1 MKKLFI
7 CGAALSLMMMACGDE
22 SSSGPD
28 PVTGGETIESSGS
41 IDGSSGSQDPSS
53 SAGAESSGTNGA
65 SSGSQP
71 ASSGSQPSSSGSQN
85 PESSADVGSSSSVAG
100 NPVQK
105 VKVFGTCMQSTGRS
119 DIPGG
124 DGLALP
130 PHALMGQEDGSDK
143 VIVAVDHVMMPA
155 YKISGFAG
163 MIVNPALL
171 DSVDVMA
178 VGDTLYVKQIVD
190 EAKAEDESKCVA
202 EFHFMMK
209 DEPAFTNATFIVV
222 EGVIRS
228 TLDKEAYVASSSS
241 NMPPSSSS
249 AHGGSAA
256 VSVTNISLECKAN
269 HDFDGKTLP
278 TDDLA
283 EPYPY
288 MGSIS
293 RIDGLAKLTIINA
306 NLNLPCG
313 LNEDSVDSVITEA
326 KKAMART
333 GANLVNDTLFVNID
347 RSKGDYTCGCNAR
360 VEFLFDGKYAG
371 FGYTA
376 FDNNGPTEVID
387 AAKDRPRQIVEDAT
401 AQCRNSNNGDDPLVD
416 GGSDGPRAGDGA
428 IPPVA
433 YMYNLGNKAEI
444 VIKSVNLTC
453 GTQFEN
459 IDVSVGGDTLY
470 VKPTIDESSL
480 QADCICS
487 TELDFYISADEAFMK
502 AKLLVF
508 DYGWDHNPSN
518 KMQIIK
524 ETHVTPTN

>member
-1 MKKLFI
+1 MKKLFV
-7 CGAALSLMMMACGDE
+7 CGAALSLVLMACGDDASSTAPVSGGDE
-22 SSSGPD
+22 SSSATEISSGAED
-28 PVTGGETIESSGS
+28 VESSGS
-41 IDGSSGSQDPSS
+41 NGTSSGSKQTSS
-53 SAGAESSGTNGA
+53 SSKTSS
-65 SSGSQP
+65 
-71 ASSGSQPSSSGSQN
+71 SSSGNTSSSSEN
-85 PESSADVGSSSSVAG
+85 LDSSADVGSSSSVAG

-105 VKVFGTCMQSTGRS
+105 VKVGGKCMESKGRS

-130 PHALMGQEDGSDK
+130 PHATMGQEEGSD
-143 VIVAVDHVMMPA
+143 IAVVVVENVMMPD
-155 YKISGFAG
+155 YQISGFAG

-171 DSVDVMA
+171 DSIEVMA

-190 EAKAEDESKCVA
+190 EAKAAGGSKCVT
-202 EFHFMMK
+202 EFYFTLK
-209 DEPAFTNATFIVV
+209 ADPAFTNTSIIVV
-222 EGVIRS
+222 EDYMRS
-228 TLDKEAYVASSSS
+228 TIDKQNSV
-241 NMPPSSSS
+241 PSSSS
-249 AHGGSAA
+249 TTPSSSSVFSGSVA
-256 VSVTNISLECKAN
+256 VPVSNISLECKPN
-269 HDFDGKTLP
+269 HDFDGNTLP
-278 TDDLA
+278 TDILA

-288 MGSIS
+288 MSSIA

-306 NLNLPCG
+306 YLNLPCG
-313 LNEDSVDSVITEA
+313 TNEDSAVTEA
-326 KKAMART
+326 KKAFART
-333 GANLVNDTLFVNID
+333 GANLINDTLFVNID
-347 RSKGDYTCGCNAR
+347 RTKGVDYKCGCNAR
-360 VEFLFDGKYAG
+360 VEFLFDGQYAG

-387 AAKDRPRQIVEDAT
+387 AAKNRPRQIVEEAT
-401 AQCRNSNNGDDPLVD
+401 AQCLNSNNGDDPMVD

-428 IPPVA
+428 LPPVA

-470 VKPTIDESSL
+470 VKPTIDESSPM
-480 QADCICS
+480 ADCICS

-508 DYGWDHNPSN
+508 DYGWGSNPSN

-524 ETHVTPTN
+524 ETHVTPAN

>member
-1 MKKLFI
+1 MLA

-28 PVTGGETIESSGS
+28 PVTGGETIESSDTVG
-41 IDGSSGSQDPSS
+41 GSSGSQDQSS
-53 SAGAESSGTNGA
+53 NAGTESSGSKGT

-85 PESSADVGSSSSVAG
+85 PDSSADVGSSSSVAG
-100 NPVQK
+100 TPVQK
-105 VKVFGTCMQSTGRS
+105 VKVFGTCMQSSGRF

-143 VIVAVDHVMMPA
+143 VIVSVDHVMMPA

-171 DSVDVMA
+171 DSIDVMA
-178 VGDTLYVKQIVD
+178 VGDTLYVKQVVN
-190 EAKAEDESKCVA
+190 EVKAEDDSKCVA
-202 EFHFMMK
+202 EFHFVMK
-209 DEPAFTNATFIVV
+209 DEPAFTNASFIVV

-228 TLDKEAYVASSSS
+228 TLDKQSGV
-241 NMPPSSSS
+241 PSSSS
-249 AHGGSAA
+249 TTPSSSSVHSGSTA
-256 VSVTNISLECKAN
+256 VPLSNISLECLPN
-269 HDFDGKTLP
+269 HDFDGNSAQCE
-278 TDDLA
+278 A

-288 MGSIS
+288 MSSIA

-313 LNEDSVDSVITEA
+313 LDEDSVDSVITEA
-326 KKAMART
+326 KKAIART
-333 GANLVNDTLFVNID
+333 GANLINDTLFVNID

-360 VEFLFDGKYAG
+360 VEFLFDAQYAG

-387 AAKDRPRQIVEDAT
+387 AAKNRPRQIIEDAT
-401 AQCRNSNNGDDPLVD
+401 AQCRNSNNGDDPLTD

-433 YMYNLGNKAEI
+433 RMYELGNKAEI
-444 VIKSVNLTC
+444 VIETVQMNC
-453 GTQFEN
+453 AVQIEN

-470 VKPTIDESSL
+470 VKPNIDESAP
-480 QADCICS
+480 QANCICP
-487 TELDFYISADEAFMK
+487 TQLDFYIETDEAFMN
-502 AKLLVF
+502 ATLLVF
-508 DYGWDHNPSN
+508 DYGWGSNPSN

>member
-1 MKKLFI
+1 MKKLFV
-7 CGAALSLMMMACGDE
+7 CGAVLSLMLMACGDD
-22 SSSGPD
+22 SSSSPD
-28 PVTGGETIESSGS
+28 PVAGGDDVESSGS

-105 VKVFGTCMQSTGRS
+105 VKVGGKCMESKGNS
-119 DIPGG
+119 NIPGG

-130 PHALMGQEDGSDK
+130 PHAIMGQEEGSD
-143 VIVAVDHVMMPA
+143 IAVVVVENVMMPD
-155 YKISGFAG
+155 YQISGFAG

-171 DSVDVMA
+171 DSVEVMA

-190 EAKAEDESKCVA
+190 EAKAEGGSKCVT
-202 EFHFMMK
+202 EFYFK
-209 DEPAFTNATFIVV
+209 LKADPAFTNTSIIVV
-222 EGVIRS
+222 GDYMRS
-228 TLDKEAYVASSSS
+228 TIDKQSSVPSSSS
-241 NMPPSSSS
+241 TTPSSSS
-249 AHGGSAA
+249 AHGGSTA
-256 VSVTNISLECKAN
+256 VPVTNISLECKAN

-306 NLNLPCG
+306 YLNMPCG
-313 LNEDSVDSVITEA
+313 ANEDSAVTEA

-376 FDNNGPTEVID
+376 FDNNGPVQVID
-387 AAKDRPRQIVEDAT
+387 AAKDRPRQIIEDAT
-401 AQCRNSNNGDDPLVD
+401 AQCRNSNNGDDPLTD

-444 VIKSVNLTC
+444 VIKSVQLTC
-453 GTQFEN
+453 GTQFKN

-487 TELDFYISADEAFMK
+487 TELDFYIEAEEAFRN
-502 AKLLVF
+502 ATLLVF
-508 DYGWDHNPSN
+508 DYGWNTNPSN
-518 KMQIIK
+518 KMPIVK
-524 ETHVTPTN
+524 ETHATPAN

>member
-22 SSSGPD
+22 SSSGPET
-28 PVTGGETIESSGS
+28 VTGGDDIESSGS
-41 IDGSSGSQDPSS
+41 VIGSSGSQDPSS

-105 VKVFGTCMQSTGRS
+105 VKVSGKCMESKGNS
-119 DIPGG
+119 NIPGG

-130 PHALMGQEDGSDK
+130 PHAIMGQEEGSDK

-228 TLDKEAYVASSSS
+228 TLDKQSGVPSSSS
-241 NMPPSSSS
+241 TTPSSSS

-256 VSVTNISLECKAN
+256 VPVTNISLECKAN

-306 NLNLPCG
+306 YLNMPCG
-313 LNEDSVDSVITEA
+313 ANEDSAVTEA

-347 RSKGDYTCGCNAR
+347 RSKGDYTCGCNA
-360 VEFLFDGKYAG
+360 
-371 FGYTA
+371 
-376 FDNNGPTEVID
+376 
-387 AAKDRPRQIVEDAT
+387 
-401 AQCRNSNNGDDPLVD
+401 
-416 GGSDGPRAGDGA
+416 
-428 IPPVA
+428 
-433 YMYNLGNKAEI
+433 
-444 VIKSVNLTC
+444 
-453 GTQFEN
+453 
-459 IDVSVGGDTLY
+459 LY
-470 VKPTIDESSL
+470 RL
-480 QADCICS
+480 
-487 TELDFYISADEAFMK
+487 
-502 AKLLVF
+502 
-508 DYGWDHNPSN
+508 
-518 KMQIIK
+518 
-524 ETHVTPTN
+524 

>member
-1 MKKLFI
+1 VTEFYFKLK
-7 CGAALSLMMMACGDE
+7 
-22 SSSGPD
+22 
-28 PVTGGETIESSGS
+28 
-41 IDGSSGSQDPSS
+41 
-53 SAGAESSGTNGA
+53 
-65 SSGSQP
+65 
-71 ASSGSQPSSSGSQN
+71 
-85 PESSADVGSSSSVAG
+85 AD
-100 NPVQK
+100 
-105 VKVFGTCMQSTGRS
+105 
-119 DIPGG
+119 
-124 DGLALP
+124 
-130 PHALMGQEDGSDK
+130 
-143 VIVAVDHVMMPA
+143 
-155 YKISGFAG
+155 
-163 MIVNPALL
+163 
-171 DSVDVMA
+171 
-178 VGDTLYVKQIVD
+178 
-190 EAKAEDESKCVA
+190 
-202 EFHFMMK
+202 
-209 DEPAFTNATFIVV
+209 PAFTNTSIIVV
-222 EGVIRS
+222 GDYMRS
-228 TLDKEAYVASSSS
+228 TIDKQSSVPSSSS
-241 NMPPSSSS
+241 TTPSSSS

-256 VSVTNISLECKAN
+256 VPVTNISLECKAN

-306 NLNLPCG
+306 YLNMPCG
-313 LNEDSVDSVITEA
+313 ANEDSAVTEA

-347 RSKGDYTCGCNAR
+347 RTKGVEYTCGCNAR

>member
-1 MKKLFI
+1 MLA

-28 PVTGGETIESSGS
+28 PVTGGETIESSGAK
-41 IDGSSGSQDPSS
+41 GV
-53 SAGAESSGTNGA
+53 
-65 SSGSQP
+65 
-71 ASSGSQPSSSGSQN
+71 SSGSQN

-100 NPVQK
+100 TPVQK
-105 VKVFGTCMQSTGRS
+105 VKVFGTCMQSSGRF
-119 DIPGG
+119 DIPGA

-143 VIVAVDHVMMPA
+143 VIVSVDHVMMPA

-171 DSVDVMA
+171 DSIDVMA
-178 VGDTLYVKQIVD
+178 VGDTLYVKQVVD

-202 EFHFMMK
+202 EFHFVMK
-209 DEPAFTNATFIVV
+209 DEPAFTNASFIVV

-228 TLDKEAYVASSSS
+228 TLDKQSGV
-241 NMPPSSSS
+241 PSSSS
-249 AHGGSAA
+249 TTPSSSSVHSGSTA
-256 VSVTNISLECKAN
+256 VPLSNISLECKPN

-306 NLNLPCG
+306 YLNMPCG

-326 KKAMART
+326 KKALART
-333 GANLVNDTLFVNID
+333 GANLINDTLFVNID
-347 RSKGDYTCGCNAR
+347 RTKGVEYTCGCNAR
-360 VEFLFDGKYAG
+360 VEILFDRQYEG

-387 AAKDRPRQIVEDAT
+387 AAKDRPRQIVEDVT
-401 AQCRNSNNGDDPLVD
+401 AQCLNSNGNDPLTD
-416 GGSDGPRAGDGA
+416 GSSDGPRAGDGA

-444 VIKSVNLTC
+444 VIKSVHLTC
-453 GTQFEN
+453 GTQFKN
-459 IDVSVGGDTLY
+459 FDVSVGGDTLY
-470 VKPTIDESSL
+470 VKPTIDESSPM
-480 QADCICS
+480 ADCICS
-487 TELDFYISADEAFMK
+487 TELDFEINADEAFMN
-502 AKLLVF
+502 ATLLVF
-508 DYGWDHNPSN
+508 DYGWGSNPSN

>member
-1 MKKLFI
+1 MKKLFV
-7 CGAALSLMMMACGDE
+7 CGAVLSLMLMACGDD
-22 SSSGPD
+22 SSSSPD
-28 PVTGGETIESSGS
+28 PVAGGDDVESSGS

-130 PHALMGQEDGSDK
+130 PHAIMGQEDGSDK

-171 DSVDVMA
+171 DSVEVMA

-190 EAKAEDESKCVA
+190 EAKAEGGSKCVT
-202 EFHFMMK
+202 EFYFK
-209 DEPAFTNATFIVV
+209 LKADPAFTNTSIIVV
-222 EGVIRS
+222 GDYMRS
-228 TLDKEAYVASSSS
+228 TIDKQSSVPSSSS
-241 NMPPSSSS
+241 TTPSSSS

-256 VSVTNISLECKAN
+256 VPVTNISLECKAN

-306 NLNLPCG
+306 YLNMPCG
-313 LNEDSVDSVITEA
+313 ANEDSAVTEA

-376 FDNNGPTEVID
+376 FDNNGPVQVID
-387 AAKDRPRQIVEDAT
+387 AAKDRPRQIIEDAT
-401 AQCRNSNNGDDPLVD
+401 AQCRNSNNGDDPLTD

-433 YMYNLGNKAEI
+433 RMYELGNKAEI
-444 VIKSVNLTC
+444 VIETVQMNC
-453 GTQFEN
+453 AVQIEN

-470 VKPTIDESSL
+470 VKPNIDESAP
-480 QADCICS
+480 QANCICP
-487 TELDFYISADEAFMK
+487 TQLDFYIEAEEAFRN
-502 AKLLVF
+502 ATLLVF
-508 DYGWDHNPSN
+508 DYGWNTNPSN
-518 KMQIIK
+518 KMPIVK
-524 ETHVTPTN
+524 ETHVTPAN

>member
-22 SSSGPD
+22 SSSGPET
-28 PVTGGETIESSGS
+28 VTGGDDIESSGS
-41 IDGSSGSQDPSS
+41 VIGSSGSQDPSS

-71 ASSGSQPSSSGSQN
+71 ASSGSQPVSSGSQN

-105 VKVFGTCMQSTGRS
+105 VKVSGKCMESKGNS
-119 DIPGG
+119 NIPGG

-130 PHALMGQEDGSDK
+130 PHALMGQEEGSDK

-228 TLDKEAYVASSSS
+228 TLDKQSGVPSSSS
-241 NMPPSSSS
+241 TTPSSSS

-256 VSVTNISLECKAN
+256 VPVTNISLECKAN

-306 NLNLPCG
+306 YLNMPCG
-313 LNEDSVDSVITEA
+313 ANEDSAVTEA

>member
-1 MKKLFI
+1 MLA

-28 PVTGGETIESSGS
+28 PVTGGETIESSDTVG
-41 IDGSSGSQDPSS
+41 GSSGSQDQSS
-53 SAGAESSGTNGA
+53 SAGAESSGAKGV
-65 SSGSQP
+65 
-71 ASSGSQPSSSGSQN
+71 SSGSQPSSSGSQN

-100 NPVQK
+100 TPVQK
-105 VKVFGTCMQSTGRS
+105 VKVFGTCMQSSGRF

-143 VIVAVDHVMMPA
+143 VIVSVDHVMMPA

-171 DSVDVMA
+171 DSIDVMA
-178 VGDTLYVKQIVD
+178 VGDTLYVKQVVD

-202 EFHFMMK
+202 EFHFVMK
-209 DEPAFTNATFIVV
+209 DEPAFTNASFIVV

-228 TLDKEAYVASSSS
+228 TLDKQSGV
-241 NMPPSSSS
+241 PSSSS
-249 AHGGSAA
+249 TTPSSSSVHSGSTA
-256 VSVTNISLECKAN
+256 VPLSNISLECLPN
-269 HDFDGKTLP
+269 HDFDGNSAQCE
-278 TDDLA
+278 A

-288 MGSIS
+288 MSSIA
-293 RIDGLAKLTIINA
+293 RLDGLAKLTIINA
-306 NLNLPCG
+306 RLDLPCSG
-313 LNEDSVDSVITEA
+313 DSAVVNAAVKEA
-326 KKAMART
+326 KFAISRY
-333 GANLVNDTLFVNID
+333 GANLVDDTLYVNID
-347 RSKGDYTCGCNAR
+347 RTKGEDYTCGCNAR
-360 VEFLFDGKYAG
+360 VEFLFDAQYAG

-376 FDNNGPTEVID
+376 FDNNGPVQVID
-387 AAKDRPRQIVEDAT
+387 AAKDRPRQIIEDAT

-433 YMYNLGNKAEI
+433 NMYELGNKAEI
-444 VIKSVNLTC
+444 VIETVQMPC
-453 GTQFEN
+453 GVQFKD

-470 VKPTIDESSL
+470 VKPNIDESAP

-487 TELDFYISADEAFMK
+487 TQLDFYIEAEEAFMN
-502 AKLLVF
+502 ATLLVF
-508 DYGWDHNPSN
+508 DYGWNTNPSN
-518 KMQIIK
+518 VMQIVK
-524 ETHVTPTN
+524 QRLVMEESN

>member
-1 MKKLFI
+1 MKKNSIL
-7 CGAALSLMMMACGDE
+7 ATAASATVTMALSFTLAACGDDSSSTAPVTGGDE
-22 SSSGPD
+22 SSSSGAF
-28 PVTGGETIESSGS
+28 SSGE
-41 IDGSSGSQDPSS
+41 DPTS
-53 SAGAESSGTNGA
+53 SAGVE

-71 ASSGSQPSSSGSQN
+71 ASSGSLN
-85 PESSADVGSSSSVAG
+85 PESSSGTENSSSSIAG

-143 VIVAVDHVMMPA
+143 VIVSVDHVMMPD

-178 VGDTLYVKQIVD
+178 VGDTLYVKQVVD
-190 EAKAEDESKCVA
+190 EAKAEDDSKCVA
-202 EFHFMMK
+202 EFHFVMK

-222 EGVIRS
+222 EGIIRS
-228 TLDKEAYVASSSS
+228 TIDKESYVASSSS
-241 NMPPSSSS
+241 SVTSPSSSS
-249 AHGGSAA
+249 VAGRNVA
-256 VSVTNISLECKAN
+256 VPVSNVSLECLPN
-269 HDFDGKTLP
+269 HDFDGNSAQCE
-278 TDDLA
+278 A

-288 MGSIS
+288 MSSIA
-293 RIDGLAKLTIINA
+293 RLDGLAKLTIINA

-313 LNEDSVDSVITEA
+313 LNEDSVDSVITEV
-326 KKAMART
+326 KKAMARS
-333 GANLVNDTLFVNID
+333 GANLINDTLFVNID
-347 RSKGDYTCGCNAR
+347 RTKGVEYTCGCNAR
-360 VEFLFDGKYAG
+360 VEFLFDAQYAG

-387 AAKDRPRQIVEDAT
+387 AAKNRPRQIIEDVS

-428 IPPVA
+428 LPPVA
-433 YMYNLGNKAEI
+433 RMYELGNKAEI
-444 VIKSVNLTC
+444 VIETVQMNC
-453 GTQFEN
+453 AVQIEN

-470 VKPTIDESSL
+470 VKPNIDESAP
-480 QADCICS
+480 QANCICP
-487 TELDFYISADEAFMK
+487 TQLDFYIEAEEAFRN
-502 AKLLVF
+502 ATLLVF
-508 DYGWDHNPSN
+508 DYGWNTNPSN
-518 KMQIIK
+518 KMPIVK
-524 ETHVTPTN
+524 ETHVTPAN

>member
-1 MKKLFI
+1 MKKLFV
-7 CGAALSLMMMACGDE
+7 CGAVLSLMLMACGDD
-22 SSSGPD
+22 SSSSPD
-28 PVTGGETIESSGS
+28 PVAGGDDVESSGS

-105 VKVFGTCMQSTGRS
+105 VKVGGKCMESKGNS
-119 DIPGG
+119 NIPGG

-130 PHALMGQEDGSDK
+130 PHAIMGQEEGSD
-143 VIVAVDHVMMPA
+143 IAVVVVENVMMPD
-155 YKISGFAG
+155 YQISGFAG

-171 DSVDVMA
+171 DSVEVMA

-190 EAKAEDESKCVA
+190 EAKAEGGSKCVT
-202 EFHFMMK
+202 EFYFK
-209 DEPAFTNATFIVV
+209 LKADPAFTNTSIIVV
-222 EGVIRS
+222 GDYMRS
-228 TLDKEAYVASSSS
+228 TIDKQSSVPSSSS
-241 NMPPSSSS
+241 TTPSSSS

-256 VSVTNISLECKAN
+256 VPLSNISLECLPN
-269 HDFDGKTLP
+269 HDFDGNSAQCE
-278 TDDLA
+278 A

-288 MGSIS
+288 MSSIA
-293 RIDGLAKLTIINA
+293 RLDGLAKLTIINA

-313 LNEDSVDSVITEA
+313 LDEDSVDSVITEA
-326 KKAMART
+326 KKAMARS
-333 GANLVNDTLFVNID
+333 GANLINDTLFVNID
-347 RSKGDYTCGCNAR
+347 RTKGVEYTCGCNAR
-360 VEFLFDGKYAG
+360 VEFLFDRKYEG

-387 AAKDRPRQIVEDAT
+387 AAKDRPRQIIEDAP
-401 AQCRNSNNGDDPLVD
+401 AQCRNSNNGDDPLTD

-433 YMYNLGNKAEI
+433 YMYELGNKAEI
-444 VIKSVNLTC
+444 VIETVQMNC
-453 GTQFEN
+453 AVQIEN

-470 VKPTIDESSL
+470 VKPNIDESAP
-480 QADCICS
+480 QANCICP
-487 TELDFYISADEAFMK
+487 TQLDFYIEAEEAFRN
-502 AKLLVF
+502 ATLLVF
-508 DYGWDHNPSN
+508 DYGWNTNPSN
-518 KMQIIK
+518 KMPIVK
-524 ETHVTPTN
+524 ETHVTPAN